1 MHNPVKV
8 TSDMYW
14 VGASDRRLALFENVF
29 PIPKGVS
36 YNSYLVLDEKTVLL
50 DATDRAVSGQMLE
63 NISYLLN
70 GRALDYLI
78 VNHMEPDHAA
88 SMGELVLRYPGMQIV
103 CNAKALAMIRNYFD
117 FDIDSRVMVVKE
129 GDTLNTGRHSFSF
142 LMAPMV
148 HWPEVMVT
156 YDAADRVLYSADA
169 FGTFGALNGN
179 IFADEVNF
187 EGEWLAEARRYYTNI
202 VGKYGNQVQALLKKA
217 SALQIDLLCP
227 LHGPIWRADIA
238 WFVEKYSRWS
248 AYMPEEQAVMIAYA
262 SVYGGTE
269 NAANILAAKLAEK
282 GIRNIAMYDVSST
295 HPSVIV
301 SEAFRCSHLVF
312 AATTYNAG
320 IFCNMETALLD
331 IKAHNLQNRTVAI
344 IENGSWAP
352 TAGCLMRELF
362 VGMKGMTILEESV
375 RILSSLKPTQMDQLE
390 ALAEAIFQSIPCS
403 ARSGGCPSTQETIEP
418 AALFNLS
425 YGLFVLSAQ
434 ADKKDN
440 GCIINTVTQVTDT
453 PKRISIAVN
462 KSNLTHDLV
471 LASGQFNVS
480 ILAEDAPFQV
490 FKDFGFCSGRTVD
503 KFRDAP
509 VARSSNGLYYLT
521 KYTNGFISARVLQ
534 SIDLGTHTVFIAEVT
549 EAKILRDIPSVTYA
563 YYHAHIKPK
572 PPVAGPKKKGFV
584 CKICGYVYEGD
595 TLPADFIC
603 PLCKHGAD
611 DFEPLGA

>member
-1 MHNPVKV
+1 
-8 TSDMYW
+8 
-14 VGASDRRLALFENVF
+14 
-29 PIPKGVS
+29 
-36 YNSYLVLDEKTVLL
+36 
-50 DATDRAVSGQMLE
+50 
-63 NISYLLN
+63 
-70 GRALDYLI
+70 
-78 VNHMEPDHAA
+78 
-88 SMGELVLRYPGMQIV
+88 
-103 CNAKALAMIRNYFD
+103 
-117 FDIDSRVMVVKE
+117 MVVKE
-129 GDTLNTGRHSFSF
+129 GETLQTGRHSFSF
-142 LMAPMV
+142 VMAPMV

-156 YDAADRVLYSADA
+156 YDAADRVLYCADA

-179 IFADEVNF
+179 IFADEVDF
-187 EGEWLAEARRYYTNI
+187 EGEWLPEARRYYTNI

-227 LHGPIWRADIA
+227 LHGPIWRSNIA

-248 AYMPEEQAVMIAYA
+248 AYVPEEQAVMIAYA

-269 NAANILAAKLAEK
+269 NAANILASKLAEK
-282 GIRNIAMYDVSST
+282 GLRNIAMYDVSNT
-295 HPSVIV
+295 HPSIIV

-312 AATTYNAG
+312 ASTTYNAG

-331 IKAHNLQNRTVAI
+331 IKAHNLQNRTVAF

-352 TAGCLMRELF
+352 TAGSLMRALF
-362 VGMKGMTILEESV
+362 SGMKGMTILDEEV
-375 RILSSLKPTQMDQLE
+375 RILSSVKPSQLE
-390 ALAEAIFQSIPCS
+390 QLDAMAEAIAKTFPCS
-403 ARSGGCPSTQETIEP
+403 ARTANCPSAQETIEP

-425 YGLFVLSAQ
+425 YGLFVLSAKNQ
-434 ADKKDN
+434 QKDN

-462 KSNLTHDLV
+462 KGNLTHDMV

-503 KFRDAP
+503 KFQDAP
-509 VARSSNGLYYLT
+509 VARSANGLYYLT

-534 SIDLGTHTVFIAEVT
+534 SIDLGSHTVFIAEVT
-549 EAKILRDIPSVTYA
+549 EAKVLRDVPSVTYA

-572 PPVAGPKKKGFV
+572 PPVTGPKKKGFV
-584 CKICGYVYEGD
+584 CKICGYIYEGD

-611 DFEPLGA
+611 DFEPLGD